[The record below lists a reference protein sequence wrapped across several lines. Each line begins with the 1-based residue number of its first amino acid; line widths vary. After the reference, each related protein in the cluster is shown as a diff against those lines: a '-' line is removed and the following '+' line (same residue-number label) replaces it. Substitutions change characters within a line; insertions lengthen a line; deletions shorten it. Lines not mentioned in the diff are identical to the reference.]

1 ILATIPSKVLPKFFS
16 FGGGE
21 VQPTSVLVTGE
32 YDTSDGLVKG
42 MSKEDQ
48 KRPGQMLWL
57 LGLTRL
63 QTQMRVIRAFQTN
76 ACTTHPTSLTTS
88 TAERLRA
95 SYRRLQLAR
104 EREEQRSSSSH
115 LFFLPE
121 NKKFTFYF

>member
-1 ILATIPSKVLPKFFS
+1 MLPKFFS

-42 MSKEDQ
+42 ISKEDQ

-63 QTQMRVIRAFQTN
+63 QTQVHQ
-76 ACTTHPTSLTTS
+76 LTFNF
-88 TAERLRA
+88 
-95 SYRRLQLAR
+95 SYL
-104 EREEQRSSSSH
+104 
-115 LFFLPE
+115 
-121 NKKFTFYF
+121 FYFRFLSFSKSITSHQV

>member
-1 ILATIPSKVLPKFFS
+1 MLPKFFS

-63 QTQMRVIRAFQTN
+63 QTQVYPINNFSRMY
-76 ACTTHPTSLTTS
+76 L
-88 TAERLRA
+88 
-95 SYRRLQLAR
+95 Y
-104 EREEQRSSSSH
+104 
-115 LFFLPE
+115 LFFFFFFPDHFSI
-121 NKKFTFYF
+121 NC